1 MTTLRFASAWLS
13 AARSRIRGDR
23 CRRLPS
29 AINAAQIETP
39 ELAVVDLRL
48 AGESGLAVVRD
59 LKALDASTV
68 VVVLTGYGSI
78 ATAVESIKLGAGK
91 LPDETG
97 RRGSNRGRVRR
108 DAPVRRYASP
118 VIGPGRVGAHPE
130 DPRRLRRQR
139 FARGSRIRD
148 PSAIPPTKASEA
160 TGFAVTGRE
169 GEHHPCQPRDN
180 LLTQGHPS
188 GLPSKTVQ
196 MTDLATLHRGR
207 KSFEQR
213 AWADSYR
220 LLQAADRDAPLD
232 AEDLERLATA
242 SYLMGRED
250 ESENFWERAH
260 HAFLQRGDREGAARS
275 ACWLAVGLQLRGAM
289 APASGWFARAQ
300 RILDDGQIE
309 CVVRGFLLIPTA
321 IQRIVQG
328 DPAAGDALFSQAA
341 EIARRYGDRD
351 LACKASQGR
360 GRALIRLGRVREGV
374 ALLDEAMVAVIA
386 GEVSPMLAGDA
397 YCTVLEGCQEIF
409 DLRRAYEWTTSLT
422 RWCATQPDLV
432 RYRGECLLYRSE
444 VMQLRGRWQ
453 DAAQDAQD
461 ACELLTSRPAAGAAF
476 YRLGEIHRLR
486 GEFAKAEAAYTRA
499 NERGR
504 KPQPGLSLLRLTQG
518 HVEAATAAIRNVL
531 LDTRAQ
537 TSRAR
542 ILAAAVDIL
551 LTAGD
556 LEQARAA
563 AAELSRDRACARCP
577 APFRNVRAC
586 RRRGPPGGRRCGRRV
601 RRRSARPWRSGG
613 ISRCRTKRRNTCV
626 LLAAICEQRGDQD
639 GRRLE
644 LEAARRRF
652 KQLDAAP
659 WLARIAE
666 QSERASSSANRL
678 AQRTRD
684 AGASADGGRQD
695 ESRDRRRA
703 VHQRETV
710 ARHVSNIFDKVHVS
724 SRTAA
729 AAWAFHH
736 NLT

>member
-1 MTTLRFASAWLS
+1 
-13 AARSRIRGDR
+13 
-23 CRRLPS
+23 
-29 AINAAQIETP
+29 
-39 ELAVVDLRL
+39 
-48 AGESGLAVVRD
+48 
-59 LKALDASTV
+59 
-68 VVVLTGYGSI
+68 
-78 ATAVESIKLGAGK
+78 
-91 LPDETG
+91 
-97 RRGSNRGRVRR
+97 
-108 DAPVRRYASP
+108 
-118 VIGPGRVGAHPE
+118 
-130 DPRRLRRQR
+130 
-139 FARGSRIRD
+139 
-148 PSAIPPTKASEA
+148 
-160 TGFAVTGRE
+160 
-169 GEHHPCQPRDN
+169 
-180 LLTQGHPS
+180 
-188 GLPSKTVQ
+188 

-250 ESENFWERAH
+250 ESETFWERAH

-537 TSRAR
+537 ASRAR

-563 AAELSRDRACARCP
+563 AAELSEIARALDAPLLSATSAHAAGAVLLAEGDVAGASESLRQALEVWRDLEMPYEEA
-577 APFRNVRAC
+577 
-586 RRRGPPGGRRCGRRV
+586 
-601 RRRSARPWRSGG
+601 
-613 ISRCRTKRRNTCV
+613 NTCV

-666 QSERASSSANRL
+666 QSERASHPRIGSLSEREAQVLRLIAAGKTNR
-678 AQRTRD
+678 AI
-684 AGASADGGRQD
+684 AD
-695 ESRDRRRA
+695 ELFIS
-703 VHQRETV
+703 EKTV
-710 ARHVSNIFDKVHVS
+710 ARHVSNIFDKLGVS
-724 SRTAA
+724 SRTGAT
-729 AAWAFHH
+729 AWAFQH
-736 NLT
+736 NLI